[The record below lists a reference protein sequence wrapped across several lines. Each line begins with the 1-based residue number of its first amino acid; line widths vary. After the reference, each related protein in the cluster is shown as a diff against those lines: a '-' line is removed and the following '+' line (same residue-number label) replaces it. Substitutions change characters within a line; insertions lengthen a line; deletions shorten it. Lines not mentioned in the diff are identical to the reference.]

1 MRILAGAFA
10 LSMITTLA
18 TTASAQQS
26 IDNLKSDFDKPKA
39 DGKDGKHEPMIEAPK
54 TVTAGEWFPVKISMP
69 NHPSLV
75 EHFIRWISLE
85 ADGVEINR
93 AYLHPVMS
101 KGEVTFVIALGDN
114 RTIDPKTQQITKRS
128 DKEVTLRAVE
138 APNHASQWWQEV
150 KVMVKSPKEAPKK

>member
-1 MRILAGAFA
+1 MRMGISAVVFTMFAAFA
-10 LSMITTLA
+10 GP
-18 TTASAQQS
+18 ASAQQNV
-26 IDNLKSDFDKPKA
+26 DNLKSDFDKAK
-39 DGKDGKHEPMIEAPK
+39 GESKDGKHEPIIEAPK

-75 EHFIRWISLE
+75 EHFIRFIALE

-114 RTIDPKTQQITKRS
+114 RTIDPKTQAITKRS

-138 APNHASQWWQEV
+138 APNHTSQWWQEV
-150 KVMVKSPKEAPKK
+150 KVLVKSPVEKPAK